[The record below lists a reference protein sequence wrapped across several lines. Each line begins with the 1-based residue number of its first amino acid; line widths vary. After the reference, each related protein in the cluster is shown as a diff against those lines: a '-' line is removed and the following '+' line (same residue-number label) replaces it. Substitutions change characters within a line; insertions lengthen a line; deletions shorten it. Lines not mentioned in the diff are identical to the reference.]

1 MTVLLILSLGEDE
14 DQRWSRRNS
23 STSTGGIPGADPRG
37 GTAYIYKLNYMKGRK
52 IDHLRGEAG

>member
-23 STSTGGIPGADPRG
+23 STGTGGIPGADPRG
-37 GTAYIYKLNYMKGRK
+37 GGYCLYLQAEVYEG
-52 IDHLRGEAG
+52 